1 MPAPPLLAQ
10 TPVTADAPPPGVSAE
25 VWRGLQSELSGR
37 PVELRR
43 LADYFVY
50 ADQLQRFRA
59 LPATASADRRAL
71 AQALDNGLAPRLR
84 LRELSAAEARWIK
97 IAVLEVLVDGDEQ
110 RQAALLAWESS
121 AAVAA
126 VGPAVDSARSA
137 ARNAEFQRRQ
147 AQIVAAWSATPPAQR
162 DARALERDLDALR
175 RSSFTAPR

>member
-25 VWRGLQSELSGR
+25 VWRGLQTELSGR
-37 PVELRR
+37 PEELRR

-121 AAVAA
+121 AAAA